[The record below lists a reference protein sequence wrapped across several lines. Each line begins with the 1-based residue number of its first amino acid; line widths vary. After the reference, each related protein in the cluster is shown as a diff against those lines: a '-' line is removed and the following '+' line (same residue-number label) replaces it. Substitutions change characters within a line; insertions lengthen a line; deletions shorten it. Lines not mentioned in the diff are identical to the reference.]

1 MSGLRKSL
9 EEAKAEFTEIKQL
22 ALKLA
27 KELEAYYT
35 KGAPQIEAAD
45 FIAGKA
51 ATAASNIGITLSAAD
66 LILEAKEAVRLE
78 ATDEGIKIRQPLVMG
93 RPHHLGGTDAPA
105 RVAELEGKV
114 AGLAMRLDTLATS
127 IVNGD
132 RRLEEMSRRVG
143 DLERERD
150 AERRERSAQVPFEHQ
165 GSRRAG

>member
-66 LILEAKEAVRLE
+66 LILEAREATQVRLE
-78 ATDEGIKIRQPLVMG
+78 ATDQGIKI
-93 RPHHLGGTDAPA
+93 RPHHLGGTAT
-105 RVAELEGKV
+105 AELNGD
-114 AGLAMRLDTLATS
+114 GLRRLDKLERELDTLATS

-132 RRLEEMSRRVG
+132 RRLEEMARRVG
-143 DLERERD
+143 DLER
-150 AERRERSAQVPFEHQ
+150 RENDRMTYGAAQVPHQ

>member
-66 LILEAKEAVRLE
+66 LILEAREATQVRLE
-78 ATDEGIKIRQPLVMG
+78 ATDQGIKI
-93 RPHHLGGTDAPA
+93 RPHHLGGTAT
-105 RVAELEGKV
+105 AELNGD
-114 AGLAMRLDTLATS
+114 GLRRLDKLERELDTLATS

-132 RRLEEMSRRVG
+132 RRLEEMARRVG
-143 DLERERD
+143 DLER
-150 AERRERSAQVPFEHQ
+150 RENDRMVYGAAQVPFEHQ